1 MREYCPFLRNI
12 AMRDDPSL
20 TNHQGLEAIEP
31 LSRLISETILIAYH
45 HHPEWLNEKF
55 RHYSWH
61 HPDFP
66 AKLSA
71 KIATELQQNNRNI
84 EVLVNKSMK
93 VLEAFMK
100 PRFFVSYEFLEFIQ
114 KFQTLLKVPDGM
126 VCAESALS
134 PGTLT
139 VQSDLETQ
147 SLEQFALRLGFN
159 LPEALS
165 LGMAAQ
171 FNALKN
177 GSMGGIAIL
186 LLDAENLSL
195 DEEAENF
202 LKQICQYDLQIKIA
216 FANWQRMGKKD
227 VQLHKRHY
235 ELIHVPPGKDSAD
248 VKMATVGSSIFV
260 HYPNAKEVLVC
271 SSDGVM
277 THLCTTL
284 QTHGLTVY
292 LVRKQGKNLTILNT
306 QTGQTQTYGM
316 EQIRPAISVEECVK
330 RLKGILKGEQ
340 TRTGKQW
347 VKFSRVCALF
357 QERYQIPLSQVE
369 IASEPGKKARDLF
382 GDRPD
387 DFVVHQVPGDSELY
401 IALFDCL
408 EFKSNP
414 GVDSQPLGLKPPTM
428 PQGSLHNGFNGR
440 EEVELALE
448 RAIASMHQKHPGMAI
463 STGLLGS
470 EFKELYGQNPNW
482 IIKKLGLG
490 GNFSKFLQSSSRFTL
505 TPSPQTGEIIIHQ
518 KASHPPKA
526 FTLNPGI
533 IASSAGAIHTPA
545 DLETCL
551 IELLGRLTGNSPGT
565 SIPLS
570 YLASEFNADYG
581 VPITQLMKQL
591 KIKGKLTHF
600 LDLSKLFK
608 LKKVGKVYQV
618 ALVSPTP

>member
-1 MREYCPFLRNI
+1 MGE
-12 AMRDDPSL
+12 DPSL
-20 TNHQGLEAIEP
+20 TPHQVLEAIAP
-31 LSRLISETILIAYH
+31 LSRAISKTILIAYQ

-55 RHYSWH
+55 RNQSWH
-61 HPDFP
+61 REEFQV
-66 AKLSA
+66 KLSE
-71 KIATELQQNNRNI
+71 KIAAELHPNNQDIDSLIRRVI
-84 EVLVNKSMK
+84 KLLEV
-93 VLEAFMK
+93 FMK
-100 PRFFVSYEFLEFIQ
+100 PAFFVSYEFLEFIQ
-114 KFQTLLKVPDGM
+114 NFRSLLKLPEQIVPADSGF
-126 VCAESALS
+126 SS
-134 PGTLT
+134 GTLT

-147 SLEQFALRLGFN
+147 SLEQFAIRLGFN

-171 FNALKN
+171 FNAAKN
-177 GSMGGIAIL
+177 FRVGGIAIL

-292 LVRKQGKNLTILNT
+292 LVRKQGKLLTVLNT
-306 QTGQTQTYGM
+306 QTGKTKTYGM
-316 EQIRPAISVEECVK
+316 EEISPVLSVEECVK
-330 RLKGILKGEQ
+330 TFKGILNAEQ
-340 TRTGKQW
+340 KRSGKQW
-347 VKFSRVCALF
+347 VKFSRVCAVF
-357 QERYQIPLSQVE
+357 QDRYQIPLSQVE
-369 IASEPGKKARDLF
+369 IASEPGKKARDIF

-408 EFKSNP
+408 ELTSNP
-414 GVDSQPLGLKPPTM
+414 DIDSQPLSLKPPTM
-428 PQGSLHNGFNGR
+428 PQGSLHNGLNGR

-482 IIKKLGLG
+482 IIKKLGLA

-505 TPSPQTGEIIIHQ
+505 TPSPQTGEVIIREKH
-518 KASHPPKA
+518 SHTPKV
-526 FTLNPGI
+526 FTLKPGI
-533 IASSAGAIHTPA
+533 TSASSLIQTPV
-545 DLETCL
+545 DLEKCL
-551 IELLGRLTGNSPGT
+551 IELLVRLTENSSNH

-570 YLASEFNADYG
+570 FLASEFNVQYG
-581 VPITQLMKQL
+581 MPITQVMKHL

-600 LDLSKLFK
+600 LDLSKSFK
-608 LKKVGKVYQV
+608 LKKIGKVYQV
-618 ALVSPTP
+618 ALISRTS

>member
-1 MREYCPFLRNI
+1 
-12 AMRDDPSL
+12 MRDDPSL
-20 TNHQGLEAIEP
+20 TPHQVLEAIAP
-31 LSRLISETILIAYH
+31 LSRLISETILIAYQ

-71 KIATELQQNNRNI
+71 KIAAELQQNNRNT
-84 EVLVNKSMK
+84 EVLVNKSLK

-114 KFQTLLKVPDGM
+114 NFQTLLKVPDAM
-126 VCAESALS
+126 VHAESALS
-134 PGTLT
+134 TGTLT
-139 VQSDLETQ
+139 VQSNPETQ

-195 DEEAENF
+195 DEDAENF
-202 LKQICQYDLQIKIA
+202 LKQFCQYDLQIKIA

-292 LVRKQGKNLTILNT
+292 LVRKQGKILTILNT
-306 QTGQTQTYGM
+306 QTGQTQTYGR
-316 EQIRPAISVEECVK
+316 EDIPSVLSLEEWVK
-330 RLKGILKGEQ
+330 RLKGLLKGEQ
-340 TRTGKQW
+340 KRSGKQW

-357 QERYQIPLSQVE
+357 EDRYQIPLSQVA
-369 IASEPGKKARDLF
+369 IASESGKKARDIF

-387 DFVVHQVPGDSELY
+387 DFVVHQVPGDPEFY
-401 IALFDCL
+401 IALFDGMGL
-408 EFKSNP
+408 KSSP
-414 GVDSQPLGLKPPTM
+414 GVDSPPISLNG
-428 PQGSLHNGFNGR
+428 PPIPPGSVDHGFNGR

-448 RAIASMHQKHPGMAI
+448 RAIASMHQKYPGTAI
-463 STGLLGS
+463 STGMLGS

-482 IIKKLGLG
+482 IIKKLGLA

-505 TPSPQTGEIIIHQ
+505 TPSPQPPGEIIIHQ
-518 KASHPPKA
+518 KHSHPPNL

-533 IASSAGAIHTPA
+533 TASSAAAINTPS

-570 YLASEFNADYG
+570 YLASEFNVHYG
-581 VPITQLMKQL
+581 MPITQLMKRL
-591 KIKGKLTHF
+591 KIKGKFTHF
-600 LDLSKLFK
+600 LELSKTLK

-618 ALVSPTP
+618 ARV

>member
-1 MREYCPFLRNI
+1 
-12 AMRDDPSL
+12 MRDDPSL
-20 TNHQGLEAIEP
+20 TPHQILEAIAP
-31 LSRLISETILIAYH
+31 LSRSISETLWIAYQ

-55 RHYSWH
+55 RNQSWH
-61 HPDFP
+61 REEFQV
-66 AKLSA
+66 KLSE
-71 KIATELQQNNRNI
+71 KIATELRKNNHDIDSLIRRFI
-84 EVLVNKSMK
+84 KL
-93 VLEAFMK
+93 LEAFMK
-100 PRFFVSYEFLEFIQ
+100 PPFFVSYEFLELIQ
-114 KFQTLLKVPDGM
+114 NFRTLLKFPEQIVPVDP
-126 VCAESALS
+126 ALS
-134 PGTLT
+134 SGILT
-139 VQSDLETQ
+139 VQSDMETQ
-147 SLEQFALRLGFN
+147 SLEQFAIRLGFN

-171 FNALKN
+171 FNAFKN
-177 GSMGGIAIL
+177 GSVGGIAIL

-195 DEEAENF
+195 DEEAEKF
-202 LKQICQYDLQIKIA
+202 LKQVCQYDLQIKIA

-284 QTHGLTVY
+284 QTHGLIVY
-292 LVRKQGKNLTILNT
+292 LVRKQGKLLTVLNT
-306 QTGQTQTYGM
+306 QTGKTQTYGM
-316 EQIRPAISVEECVK
+316 EEISPVLSVEECVK
-330 RLKGILKGEQ
+330 TFKGILNAEQ
-340 TRTGKQW
+340 QRSGKQW

-357 QERYQIPLSQVE
+357 EDRYQIPLSQVA
-369 IASEPGKKARDLF
+369 IASEPGKKARDIF
-382 GDRPD
+382 CDRPD

-414 GVDSQPLGLKPPTM
+414 GFDSQPLSLKLPTM
-428 PQGSLHNGFNGR
+428 PQNSLHNGFNGR

-448 RAIASMHQKHPGMAI
+448 RAIASMHQKYPGMAI
-463 STGLLGS
+463 STGMLGS

-482 IIKKLGLG
+482 IIKKLGLA

-505 TPSPQTGEIIIHQ
+505 TPSPQTGEVIIGE
-518 KASHPPKA
+518 KPSPTPKV
-526 FTLNPGI
+526 FTLSPGI
-533 IASSAGAIHTPA
+533 TSVSSSVINTPV
-545 DLETCL
+545 DLEKSL
-551 IELLGRLTGNSPGT
+551 IELLVRLTEHSSGN

-570 YLASEFNADYG
+570 SLASEFNAQYG
-581 VPITQLMKQL
+581 IPITQLMKQL

-600 LDLSKLFK
+600 LDLSKAFK
-608 LKKVGKVYQV
+608 LKKIGKVYQV
-618 ALVSPTP
+618 ALLSRTP